1 MKDFKE
7 YTRERP
13 DSVILKRLLSY
24 LKPHKKRFIW
34 VLVLMF
40 ISIVVQLVPSI
51 LIGVTIDI
59 VINPD
64 ITYDSKVIYLV
75 FLSVGF
81 LLILGISMVATY
93 FQTLWLQDIGQTII
107 YKMRKEV
114 FDHIYALGVAQI
126 NQVPIGKLV
135 TRVTNDTN
143 TLSEM
148 YTNVA
153 ANLIRNIV
161 FLVGVLI
168 VLAFINIRI
177 TLYMLLIL
185 PIVYVATVLFRKYSR
200 AAYRDVRSNVS
211 EVNAFLAENLAG
223 MKVIQVFSKEEKKQ
237 KQFKSKSKK
246 LNQSY
251 MKEILVFGTYRP
263 LMFLLSMIATV
274 GVLYLGI
281 EDVLNGAVYLVPFT
295 AGLLFSYFNYVRDFF
310 EPVLQMAEQFNM
322 LQNAFASAEKVF
334 DVLDTPLD
342 IVDIDQPIE
351 LKQFKGSIVFED
363 VWFSY
368 IEDEWVLKGVSFE
381 IKPDQVVAFVGATGS
396 GKSTILNLITRNYDI
411 QKGSITIDG
420 HDIKTIDRRSLRKHI
435 GQMLQ
440 DVFLFSGTIKDNI
453 TLFDDSIS
461 MDKVIAASEYVGLH
475 PFIST
480 LPDQYEHKVLE
491 RGNNFSSGQR
501 QLISFARAM
510 LYEPSF
516 MILDEA
522 TANID
527 SETESIIQESLEK
540 LMKISTMIIVAHR
553 LSTIQHSD
561 CIIVMSHGK
570 IVETGSH
577 QQLLKQKGMYY
588 QLYQLQYEE
597 RKEETNVK

>member
-75 FLSVGF
+75 VLSVGF
-81 LLILGISMVATY
+81 LIILSISMVATY
-93 FQTLWLQDIGQTII
+93 FQTLWLQDIGQTVI

-153 ANLIRNIV
+153 ADLIRNIV

-168 VLAFINIRI
+168 VLAFINIKI
-177 TLYMLLIL
+177 TLFVVGIL
-185 PIVYVATVLFRKYSR
+185 PFVYIATVLFRKYSR

-263 LMFLLSMIATV
+263 LMYLLSMVATV

-295 AGLLFSYFNYVRDFF
+295 AGLLFSYFNYIRDFF

-420 HDIKTIDRRSLRKHI
+420 HDIKNIDRRSLRKHI

-461 MDKVIAASEYVGLH
+461 MDKVIAASAYVGLH

-561 CIIVMSHGK
+561 RIIVMSHGK

-577 QQLLKQKGMYY
+577 QELLKQKGMYY

-597 RKEETNVK
+597 RKEEEDVK

>member
-75 FLSVGF
+75 VLSVGF
-81 LLILGISMVATY
+81 LIILSISMVATY
-93 FQTLWLQDIGQTII
+93 FQTLWLQDIGQTVI

-168 VLAFINIRI
+168 VLAFINIKI
-177 TLYMLLIL
+177 TLFVVGIL
-185 PIVYVATVLFRKYSR
+185 PFVYIATVLFRKYSR

-263 LMFLLSMIATV
+263 LMYLLSMVATV

-295 AGLLFSYFNYVRDFF
+295 AGLLFSYFNYIRDFF

-420 HDIKTIDRRSLRKHI
+420 HDIKNIDRRSLRKHI

-461 MDKVIAASEYVGLH
+461 MDKVIAASAYVGLH

-561 CIIVMSHGK
+561 RIIVMSHGK

-577 QQLLKQKGMYY
+577 QELLKQKGMYY

>member
-13 DSVILKRLLSY
+13 DSDILKRLLAY
-24 LKPHKKRFIW
+24 LKPHKKKFIW

-40 ISIVVQLVPSI
+40 ASVVVQLIPSI
-51 LIGVTIDI
+51 LIGVTIDTI
-59 VINPD
+59 IND
-64 ITYDSKVIYLV
+64 AITFDTKVNYLV
-75 FLSVGF
+75 FLSIGF
-81 LLILGISMVATY
+81 IGILGVSMFVTY
-93 FQTLWLQDIGQTII
+93 FQTLWLQDIGQSII
-107 YKMRKEV
+107 LKMRKEV
-114 FDHIYALGVAQI
+114 FDHIYALGVGQI

-177 TLYMLLIL
+177 TLYVLAFL
-185 PIVYVATVLFRKYSR
+185 PIVYVATLLFRKFSR

-211 EVNAFLAENLAG
+211 EVNAFLAEHLAG
-223 MKVIQVFSKEEKKQ
+223 IKVIQAFNKEHKKNV
-237 KQFKSKSKK
+237 QFKEKSLT
-246 LNQSY
+246 LNKSY

-263 LMFLLSMIATV
+263 LMYLLSMIATIL
-274 GVLYLGI
+274 VLYLGI
-281 EDVLNGAVYLVPFT
+281 EDVSNGAVYLVPFT
-295 AGLLFSYFNYVRDFF
+295 AGLLFSYFNYIRDFF
-310 EPVLQMAEQFNM
+310 EPVLQMAEQFNQ
-322 LQNAFASAEKVF
+322 LQSAFASAEKVF
-334 DVLDTPLD
+334 DVLDTPLEVLD
-342 IVDIDQPIE
+342 NENAID
-351 LKQFKGSIVFED
+351 LKDFKGSIVFED

-381 IKPDQVVAFVGATGS
+381 IKPDQVVAFVGSTGS
-396 GKSTILNLITRNYDI
+396 GKSTILNLIVRNYDI
-411 QKGSITIDG
+411 QKGKIFIDG
-420 HDIKTIDRRSLRKHI
+420 HDIQLINRKSLRKHI

-440 DVFLFSGTIKDNI
+440 DVFLFSGTIRENI
-453 TLFDDSIS
+453 TLFDETIEL
-461 MDKVIAASEYVGLH
+461 DKVIEASKYVGLH
-475 PFIST
+475 SFIET
-480 LPDQYEHKVLE
+480 LPDLYEHKVLE

-540 LMKISTMIIVAHR
+540 MMKISTMIVVAHR

-561 CIIVMSHGK
+561 NIIVMSHGK

-577 QQLLKQKGMYY
+577 QELLKLKGMYY
-588 QLYQLQYEE
+588 NLYQLQFED
-597 RKEETNVK
+597 KKGGL

>member
-13 DSVILKRLLSY
+13 DSVIFKRLLSY
-24 LKPHKKRFIW
+24 LKPHKKRFFSI
-34 VLVLMF
+34 LMLMF
-40 ISIVVQLVPSI
+40 VSIVFQLIPSI
-51 LIGVTIDI
+51 LIGVTIDT
-59 VINPD
+59 VINPE
-64 ITYDSKVIYLV
+64 ITYDAKVFYLIV
-75 FLSVGF
+75 LSVSF
-81 LLILGISMVATY
+81 LTILVLSMFATY

-148 YTNVA
+148 YSNVA
-153 ANLIRNIV
+153 ANLIRNV
-161 FLVGVLI
+161 VYLLGVLI

-177 TLYMLLIL
+177 TLYILLIL

-223 MKVIQVFSKEEKKQ
+223 MKVIQVFNKEEKKQ
-237 KQFKSKSKK
+237 KQFMQKSKK

-263 LMFLLSMIATV
+263 LMYLLSMMATIA
-274 GVLYLGI
+274 VLYLGI
-281 EDVLNGAVYLVPFT
+281 EDVLNNAVYLIPFT
-295 AGLLFSYFNYVRDFF
+295 AGLLFSYFNYIRDFF

-334 DVLDTPLD
+334 DVLDTPFD
-342 IVDIDQPIE
+342 IVEDDNPFE
-351 LKQFKGSIVFED
+351 LKSFKGSIVFED
-363 VWFSY
+363 VWFKY

-411 QKGSITIDG
+411 QKGSIKIDG
-420 HDIKTIDRRSLRKHI
+420 HDIKTIDRKSLRKHI

-440 DVFLFSGTIKDNI
+440 DVFLFSGTIRENI
-453 TLFDDSIS
+453 SLFNDTISI
-461 MDKVIAASEYVGLH
+461 DKVIEASKYVGLH
-475 PFIST
+475 TFIDT
-480 LPDQYEHKVLE
+480 LPDLYEHKVLE

-540 LMKISTMIIVAHR
+540 LMKISTMIVVAHR

-561 CIIVMSHGK
+561 RIIVMSYGK

-577 QQLLKQKGMYY
+577 QELLKQKGMYY
-588 QLYQLQYEE
+588 QLYQLQYED
-597 RKEETNVK
+597 KKGGN

>member
-75 FLSVGF
+75 VLSVGF

-168 VLAFINIRI
+168 VLAFINIKI
-177 TLYMLLIL
+177 TLFVVGIL
-185 PIVYVATVLFRKYSR
+185 PFVYIATVLFRKYSR

-295 AGLLFSYFNYVRDFF
+295 AGLLFAYFNYVRDFF

-334 DVLDTPLD
+334 DVLDTPFD
-342 IVDIDQPIE
+342 IVDIDQSIE

-501 QLISFARAM
+501 QLISFAREM

-561 CIIVMSHGK
+561 RIIVMSHGK

-577 QQLLKQKGMYY
+577 QELLKQKGMYY

-597 RKEETNVK
+597 RKEEEDVK

>member
-75 FLSVGF
+75 VLSVGF
-81 LLILGISMVATY
+81 LVILSISMVATY
-93 FQTLWLQDIGQTII
+93 FQTLWLQDIGQTVI

-177 TLYMLLIL
+177 TLFMLLIL

-561 CIIVMSHGK
+561 RIIVMSHGK

-597 RKEETNVK
+597 RKEEEDVK